1 MKSLLLVQVVWGLL
15 WEPLTPAWGRRQA
28 GVEQELQEKVEQE
41 REIRKEKQEK
51 EQDRAQGELA
61 LQPQW
66 GAPA

>member
-1 MKSLLLVQVVWGLL
+1 
-15 WEPLTPAWGRRQA
+15 
-28 GVEQELQEKVEQE
+28 VEQELQGKVEQE